1 MEKSAITKVLL
12 IICGILIPI
21 LSFAADAYVYVG
33 GPSKSLPRPW
43 PPRGTL
49 VTANYIPYGG
59 ASEYIYC
66 IGNSVK
72 ATKYTNVT
80 LQVRCDYYYDVTETN
95 YSSGNSFTYRY
106 SGVEY
111 YSVEIQKVSL
121 NVPNTL
127 TLNVGDEKSIDWS
140 YSPSSGIEKPKVEWS
155 TSNYSVASVN
165 SSGYITARGSGTAT
179 ITGTN
184 NAGPNAEIKVTVN
197 DIPVTGATIAS
208 SYSVLADQSKTL
220 SVTVTPSNATVKSKK
235 WYSAD
240 SNIARINEYT
250 GELTGVWPN
259 TTKVWCVVNGT
270 VRSNE
275 ATVTVKEPSF
285 TFSGFS
291 VVNGSTEV
299 ETKPTLTA
307 EFSHNLSRGDNY
319 GDIRLTDSSG
329 QQVDG
334 ALSISGTMLKFTPS
348 KHLQPTTN
356 YTWTIPSG
364 ALKNKWGTSYSATK
378 KMSFTTTDWQ
388 RMTLT
393 VQPDVKFLNHDDQIV
408 LTCSAPGAT
417 IYYSTDGS
425 EPSKVYSNPLT
436 FETDMTLRAIARLDG
451 YYDSNEINH
460 EYLQS
465 VEIVEK
471 FPGKEALYNYADV
484 NPYIVFSQPI
494 KKGALFGSITLKKE
508 GYIVVDCE
516 VLVFENALFLVP
528 NEPLEQG
535 CAFTVTLPEG
545 VIVTANGEENKALDW
560 HFGTGDY
567 ATAVSTGGPELMAS
581 IRTDGSLWTWGK
593 RLTEAN
599 AEDGSYSYDTV
610 VAPAAFVS
618 GDVVA
623 VSSGY
628 MHHAL
633 LKRDGSLWMWGRQLC
648 GEFGNGSTTASA
660 QPIKVMDGVK
670 QVSCGLQTTAI
681 VKQDGTLW
689 MCGRNDL
696 GQIDDSRTVHTS
708 YIKVADN
715 VSKATLHWGSID
727 IIKTDGSTEVRTWDA
742 NADEGRMPTET
753 GLADAAQVEYGWQ
766 NAVAL
771 GQDGSVWTWGQDH
784 SLSEV
789 IAGRNPQP
797 LEGIRLLM
805 PSMHLE
811 VGERTIIAQRPVP
824 LLADYSELTWHTSN
838 ADIATINS
846 RGLVEALS
854 DGYTTVTATIS
865 DAQGQRY
872 EAQCNITVGNAN
884 TIQTLSLAKGWNWI
898 STYLQEPQPVSGLA
912 DGSSRIVSQEK
923 ELIRDP
929 QFGMVGSLTAMEP
942 GKAYKVEADNTYN
955 CMFGGSL
962 YDSLS
967 PITLKKGWNWI
978 GYPMAHTMA
987 PGEALAI
994 AESEEGE
1001 LLIGQDGM
1009 AVYSDGQWTGTLTE
1023 MVPGQ
1028 GFMYRS
1034 ASDKNLF
1041 YNAMAQASSRRSKA
1055 QYSSYNLQS
1064 AIPDDWRVDKHRYP
1078 NVMGLIAQLWIDESL
1093 ADAGDWILGAFSADE
1108 CRGIA
1113 MAIDGNGT
1121 SEAVL
1126 MMNVYGSGGEPITFC
1141 VVNRETGEV
1150 FQAIEQEPFR
1160 ADVVGTMSQPYALH
1174 IGTVTG
1180 VQTVAADARHAAV
1193 YDLQGRRVDGVQ
1205 AGKGIYVVS
1214 GGKRSRAQ
1222 KIVKK

>member
-1 MEKSAITKVLL
+1 MTGSAVVGTANISGKV
-12 IICGILIPI
+12 II
-21 LSFAADAYVYVG
+21 FK
-33 GPSKSLPRPW
+33 PSKPL
-43 PPRGTL
+43 
-49 VTANYIPYGG
+49 
-59 ASEYIYC
+59 EE
-66 IGNSVK
+66 
-72 ATKYTNVT
+72 
-80 LQVRCDYYYDVTETN
+80 Q
-95 YSSGNSFTYRY
+95 
-106 SGVEY
+106 
-111 YSVEIQKVSL
+111 
-121 NVPNTL
+121 
-127 TLNVGDEKSIDWS
+127 
-140 YSPSSGIEKPKVEWS
+140 
-155 TSNYSVASVN
+155 
-165 SSGYITARGSGTAT
+165 
-179 ITGTN
+179 
-184 NAGPNAEIKVTVN
+184 
-197 DIPVTGATIAS
+197 
-208 SYSVLADQSKTL
+208 
-220 SVTVTPSNATVKSKK
+220 
-235 WYSAD
+235 
-240 SNIARINEYT
+240 
-250 GELTGVWPN
+250 
-259 TTKVWCVVNGT
+259 
-270 VRSNE
+270 
-275 ATVTVKEPSF
+275 
-285 TFSGFS
+285 
-291 VVNGSTEV
+291 
-299 ETKPTLTA
+299 
-307 EFSHNLSRGDNY
+307 
-319 GDIRLTDSSG
+319 
-329 QQVDG
+329 
-334 ALSISGTMLKFTPS
+334 
-348 KHLQPTTN
+348 TN
-356 YTWTIPSG
+356 YTLTIPAN
-364 ALKNKWGTSYSATK
+364 ALKNKWGTSYAQNVIVN
-378 KMSFTTTDWQ
+378 FTTGSYEQLTLSASQ
-388 RMTLT
+388 ASGFVAKGVTTTLT
-393 VQPDVKFLNHDDQIV
+393 ANKSNV
-408 LTCSAPGAT
+408 S
-417 IYYSTDGS
+417 IYYTTDGS
-425 EPSKVYSNPLT
+425 IPTPQSTLYTGTITIDK
-436 FETDMTLRAIARLDG
+436 DMHLRAIAMGEG
-451 YYDSNEINH
+451 YKNSEILERDYIISN
-460 EYLQS
+460 
-465 VEIVEK
+465 VEVVRK
-471 FPGKEALYNYADV
+471 FPIDEEPLYIYRDV
-484 NPYIVFSQPI
+484 NPFVAFSNRMEASVNIDEVCLFRNGTEAVAGEVFVNDSV
-494 KKGALFGSITLKKE
+494 LF
-508 GYIVVDCE
+508 
-516 VLVFENALFLVP
+516 FVP
-528 NEPLEQG
+528 DEPLKLGTSYTMNIPVDALKTWQG
-535 CAFTVTLPEG
+535 ESC
-545 VIVTANGEENKALDW
+545 KATSW
-560 HFGTGDY
+560 TFSTGNF
-567 ATAVSTGGPELMAS
+567 AMAVSTGGPELGAA
-581 IRTDGSLWTWGK
+581 IKTDGSLWTWG
-593 RLTEAN
+593 
-599 AEDGSYSYDTV
+599 SYSYKVQEEPAEFV
-610 VAPAAFVS
+610 VD
-618 GDVVA
+618 DVLA

-628 MHHAL
+628 MHHAFI
-633 LKRDGSLWMWGRQLC
+633 KRDGSLWMWGRQYC
-648 GEFGNGSTTASA
+648 GEFGNASTIAST
-660 QPIKVMDGVK
+660 QPLKVMDGVK
-670 QVSCGLQTTAI
+670 SVSCGMQTTAI
-681 VKQDGTLW
+681 VKTDGTLW
-689 MCGRNDL
+689 MCGRNDM

-708 YIKVADN
+708 YMKVADG

-742 NADEGRMPTET
+742 NADEGRMPAEA
-753 GLADAAQVEYGWQ
+753 GLADAAQMEYGWQ

-865 DAQGQRY
+865 NAQGQCY

-912 DGSSRIVSQEK
+912 DGSSRIVSQEQ

-987 PGEALAI
+987 PSEALAI

-1078 NVMGLIAQLWIDESL
+1078 NVMGVIAQLWIDQTL

-1150 FQAIEQEPFR
+1150 LQAIEQEPFR

-1180 VQTVAADARHAAV
+1180 VQTAAADARHAAV

>member
-1 MEKSAITKVLL
+1 MKKIILL
-12 IICGILIPI
+12 T
-21 LSFAADAYVYVG
+21 AYLLCSLAVHAVTVYVG
-33 GPSKSLPRPW
+33 GPSAFLPTPW
-43 PPRGTL
+43 PPRGNL
-49 VTANYIPYGG
+49 VGLPQYMASGSS
-59 ASEYIYC
+59 SEYIYC
-66 IGNSVK
+66 IGSSVK
-72 ATKYTNVT
+72 ATKYTEYT
-80 LQVRCDYYYDVTETN
+80 CRVRCDYVYEYVDGYTSLGQAIIYRKSGTEYYDVDILPVNIT
-95 YSSGNSFTYRY
+95 
-106 SGVEY
+106 
-111 YSVEIQKVSL
+111 
-121 NVPNTL
+121 NVPSSMTMNI
-127 TLNVGDEKSIDWS
+127 GDQKRIDWS
-140 YSPSSGIEKPKVEWS
+140 YSPSNVSKPDVEWS
-155 TSNYSVASVN
+155 TSDYSVAYVN
-165 SSGYITARGSGTAT
+165 SSDYIVAKGSGIAY
-179 ITGTN
+179 IKGKN
-184 NAGPNAEIKVTVN
+184 NAGPDVEIKVTVN
-197 DIPVTGATIAS
+197 DVPVTSATIENPI
-208 SYSVLADQSKTL
+208 SVLADQSKTL
-220 SVTVTPSNATVKSKK
+220 SVTVTPSNATVKTKK
-235 WYSAD
+235 WYSVD
-240 SNIARINEYT
+240 SNTARINENT
-250 GELTGVWPN
+250 GELTGVWPG
-259 TTKVWCVVNGT
+259 TTKVWCTVNGT
-270 VRSNE
+270 VKSNE
-275 ATVTVKEPSF
+275 AEVTVTEPAF
-285 TFSGFS
+285 TFKGFS
-291 VVNGSTEV
+291 LQSGATGIETLPSITATYSLALSQGDHFNEITLKDNSGNEVNGTV
-299 ETKPTLTA
+299 
-307 EFSHNLSRGDNY
+307 
-319 GDIRLTDSSG
+319 
-329 QQVDG
+329 
-334 ALSISGTMLKFTPS
+334 SISGTTLTFKPS
-348 KHLQPTTN
+348 KHLLPLTR
-356 YTWTIPSG
+356 YTLTIPAG
-364 ALKNKWGTSYSATK
+364 AVKNKWGTAFSTSRSVT
-378 KMSFTTTDWQ
+378 FTTTDWQ
-388 RMTLT
+388 RMTLE
-393 VQPDVKFLNHDDQIV
+393 VLPEGKFLDRGDQIT
-408 LTCSAPGAT
+408 LTCSEPTAT

-425 EPSKVYSNPLT
+425 NPSQRYTEPLT
-436 FETDMTLRAIARLDG
+436 FEGGSITLRAMAKLDG
-451 YYDSNEINH
+451 YYDTDLIEK
-460 EYLQS
+460 EFFQS

-471 FPGKEALYNYADV
+471 FPDTDPLYIYADV
-484 NPYIVFSQPI
+484 NPSITYSYPIEQGNAFNDITVTDIGGKIVDCQLIIQGQTLYIVP
-494 KKGALFGSITLKKE
+494 T
-508 GYIVVDCE
+508 
-516 VLVFENALFLVP
+516 
-528 NEPLEQG
+528 EPLLTG
-535 CAFTVTLPEG
+535 SAYTVTVPEG
-545 VIVTANGEENKALDW
+545 SLFTDKGEENKALDW
-560 HFGTGDY
+560 HFSTGDCSM
-567 ATAVSTGGPELMAS
+567 TVSTGGPELMAA
-581 IRTDGSLWTWGK
+581 IKTDGSLWTWGQ
-593 RLTEAN
+593 RITSAN
-599 AEDGSYSYDTV
+599 STDGSYSYTEQKEPSNF
-610 VAPAAFVS
+610 VAS
-618 GDVVA
+618 DVVA

-708 YIKVADN
+708 YMKVADG

-742 NADEGRMPTET
+742 NADEGRMPAET

-811 VGERTIIAQRPVP
+811 VGERAIIAQRPVP

-898 STYLQEPQPVSGLA
+898 STYLQEPQSVSGLA
-912 DGSSRIVSQEK
+912 DGSSRIVSQEQ

-929 QFGMVGSLTAMEP
+929 QFGMVGSLTEMEA
-942 GKAYKVEADNTYN
+942 GKAYKVEADNDYN

-962 YDSLS
+962 YDNLS

-1064 AIPDDWRVDKHRYP
+1064 AIPDDWTVDKHRYP
-1078 NVMGLIAQLWIDESL
+1078 NVMGVIAQLWIDETL
-1093 ADAGDWILGAFSADE
+1093 ADAGDWILGAFCADE

-1121 SEAVL
+1121 SETVL

-1150 FQAIEQEPFR
+1150 LQAIEQEPFR

-1180 VQTVAADARHAAV
+1180 VQTAAADARHAAV

-1205 AGKGIYVVS
+1205 ADKGIYVVS